1 MFSSK
6 TVFKSKKMFFLIILI
21 ILIKFVHSLSK
32 IYIYIY
38 IPNKHELKDATIFQ
52 F

>member
-6 TVFKSKKMFFLIILI
+6 TVFKNKKMFFLIILI

-32 IYIYIY
+32 IYIYI
-38 IPNKHELKDATIFQ
+38 PNKHELKDATIFQ